1 MAKRKNLRDLVGSEV
16 SDPTGPTVLCDLDGV
31 VWLAGVDLPGAA
43 GAVARLRMARLTVG
57 FLTNNSSLTVDEYL
71 RQLEKVGIPAG
82 PKDLLTS
89 AMAAAAVL
97 AEDLPS
103 GSKVLACAGPGVVE
117 ALEGRGFEVVAQGPC
132 EAVVVGWH
140 QDFDFSRL
148 ARASAAVR
156 AGARFM
162 ATNLD
167 PTYPGPDG
175 LLPGNGSLVAAVA
188 TASGRTPE
196 VAGKPEPPTVALVRQ
211 RFGDHGVMVGDRPST
226 DGALAAALDWPFA
239 LVISEA
245 TVSSDEPADHGA
257 TWVAATLAELA
268 DPLIAALKDGGGANR

>member
-1 MAKRKNLRDLVGSEV
+1 VASA
-16 SDPTGPTVLCDLDGV
+16 VLCDLDGV
-31 VWLAGVDLPGAA
+31 VWLAGVELPGAA
-43 GAVARLRMARLTVG
+43 EAVARLRRAGLAVG
-57 FLTNNSSLTVDEYL
+57 FLTNNSSLTVAEYL
-71 RQLEKVGIPAG
+71 RRLEKIGVPAA
-82 PKDLLTS
+82 PEELLTS
-89 AMAAAAVL
+89 AMAAATVL
-97 AEDLPS
+97 AQELRP
-103 GSKVLACAGPGVVE
+103 GARVLACAGPGVWE
-117 ALEGRGFEVVAQGPC
+117 ALEGRGFEVVPEGPC

-188 TASGRTPE
+188 TASGGTPE
-196 VAGKPEPPTVALVRQ
+196 VAGKPEPPTVALVRL

-226 DGALAAALDWPFA
+226 DGALAAALGWPFA
-239 LVISEA
+239 LVVSEA

-257 TWVAATLAELA
+257 AWVAASLAELV
-268 DPLIAALKDGGGANR
+268 DPLVVALRPGARGPGVSP